1 MTETVQ
7 MTAAVKEEEE
17 ERYDYMIAC
26 QDEEKPSADLCC
38 KTERDVTEDFPY
50 HEEETHFA
58 ECKTET
64 DSETGVSS
72 DETLTLQTAVEIE
85 VKKEEDE
92 EENSNAMGLGKSLQF
107 TPCGIMLAY
116 KVLLRFVFL
125 RSNCPR
131 DYLPTPLV

>member
-64 DSETGVSS
+64 DTETGVSS

-92 EENSNAMGLGKSLQF
+92 EDNSNPMGLGKSLQF
-107 TPCGIMLAY
+107 TPCGSL
-116 KVLLRFVFL
+116 
-125 RSNCPR
+125 
-131 DYLPTPLV
+131 